1 LSDQNTVEVP
11 PGLIAVTTYGAI
23 TAESTHCLINL
34 RGYNDSHNI
43 KNVAYDV
50 VSGALVDKARN
61 EAALRML
68 HDTNLQWL
76 LFLDADM
83 SFNPDIAAHLLLTGY
98 GQTPWADMVG
108 GYACLKGPPYLP
120 TIDTGSGLWE
130 PTDAGQGPIEVI
142 RTGGACVLIK
152 RHVFERLEWP
162 WFGIRNAPRALD
174 AIAEVHGF
182 ATQRFDGQNPL
193 TKYPEWHT
201 LLSCARDDA
210 QRQRLG
216 QSPNPAAHA
225 FASTVG
231 EDSAFCDRVK
241 AAGMRIVVQTNAV
254 CGHLERRMIG
264 PREHNEAMRKAREE
278 QLWYV
283 GIEP

>member
-1 LSDQNTVEVP
+1 MTDQVSVP
-11 PGLIAVTTYGAI
+11 PGFVVVTTFGSI
-23 TAESTHCLINL
+23 TPETTQSLL
-34 RGYNDSHNI
+34 RLQRSCVDKGLN
-43 KNVAYDV
+43 NVAFDV
-50 VSGALVDKARN
+50 VASGLVDKARN
-61 EAALRML
+61 EAALRL
-68 HDTNLQWL
+68 VGDKSQHYL
-76 LFLDADM
+76 LFVDADM
-83 SFNPDIAAHLLLTGY
+83 SFGDDLALQLLLTAY
-98 GQTPWADMVG
+98 GQCPWADVVG
-108 GYACLKGPPYLP
+108 AWACLRGSPYLP

-142 RTGGACVLIK
+142 RTGGAGLLIK

-174 AIAEVHGF
+174 AIAEVHGY
-182 ATQRFDGQNPL
+182 ATQRFDGANPL

-201 LLSCARDDA
+201 LLGCARDDA
-210 QRQRLG
+210 QRQRLS
-216 QSPNPAAHA
+216 QPPNPPPYA

-254 CGHLERRMIG
+254 MLHWERRGVG
-264 PREHNEAMRKAREE
+264 PVEHNDAMRKAREA

-283 GIEP
+283 GVEP